1 MSELPKLKVTWYS
14 RNPEGELTC
23 NFEEAKDIV
32 FGHGLD
38 VLVFIEGRMVN
49 SYEDLSRLVAQNHFQ
64 NKETLHV
71 VLVSVVAG
79 G

>member
-1 MSELPKLKVTWYS
+1 MSELSKLKVTWYS
-14 RNPEGELTC
+14 RNPEDELTC
-23 NFEEAKDIV
+23 NFEEAKDMV

-38 VLVFIEGRMVN
+38 VLVFIKGQMVN

-71 VLVSVVAG
+71 VLVSVVADG
-79 G
+79 